1 MKNLGILRFTQ
12 NDYLIT
18 MSREKSLELLKKYIK
33 NENLFRHGLAV
44 EAVMKKLCQHFGE
57 EERLEK
63 WMLAGLLHDMDWE
76 ITKDHPE
83 QHAQKAAEILEK
95 EGYDPEI
102 IRAIK
107 VHNHTLG
114 LSLETLMEKALFCAE
129 ELTGLITACA
139 LVNPEKLSGVK
150 ILSVLKKFK
159 EPAFAKGVNRE
170 IISQSQELI
179 GLSMEELMGLSIDA
193 MIEIKDQLGL

>member
-1 MKNLGILRFTQ
+1 MDHQKAIEILEQYVKNP
-12 NDYLIT
+12 NLI
-18 MSREKSLELLKKYIK
+18 K
-33 NENLFRHGLAV
+33 HALAV

-57 EERLEK
+57 EKNIEK
-63 WMLAGLLHDMDWE
+63 WILTGLLHDMDWE
-76 ITKDHPE
+76 ITKDHPD
-83 QHAQKAAEILEK
+83 QHAQKAAEILEQ
-95 EGYDPEI
+95 EGCDPEI
-102 IRAIK
+102 IRAVK

-114 LSLETLMEKALFCAE
+114 LPIETLMEKALYCAE

-159 EPAFAKGVNRE
+159 EPSFAKGVNRE

-179 GLSMEELMGLSIDA
+179 GLSVEELTGLSIDA

>member
-1 MKNLGILRFTQ
+1 MSRNQALDILRQ
-12 NDYLIT
+12 
-18 MSREKSLELLKKYIK
+18 YIK
-33 NENLFRHGLAV
+33 NENLFRHALAV

-57 EERLEK
+57 EKNLEK

-114 LSLETLMEKALFCAE
+114 LPLETLMEKTLFCAE

-150 ILSVLKKFK
+150 ISSVLKKFK

-170 IISQSQELI
+170 IISRSQELI
-179 GLSMEELMGLSIDA
+179 GLSVEELVKLSVEA
-193 MIEIKDQLGL
+193 MMEIKDRLGL